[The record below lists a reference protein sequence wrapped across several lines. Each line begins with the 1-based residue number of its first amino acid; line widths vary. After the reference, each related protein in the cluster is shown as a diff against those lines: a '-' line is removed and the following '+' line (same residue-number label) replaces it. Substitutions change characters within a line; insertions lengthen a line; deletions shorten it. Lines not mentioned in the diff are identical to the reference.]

1 MEIINS
7 RKVLSQKIDTLTQQG
22 KIIGLVPTMGAL
34 HKGHLSLVEKAGETC
49 DVVVVSIFVNP
60 TQFNNPNDLE
70 RYPRNLA
77 KDVELLEKTSCS
89 FIFAP
94 TVEEAYPEPDT
105 RIFDFG
111 LLDKVM
117 EGRFRSGHF
126 NGVAQIVSRLFD
138 MVKPHKA
145 FFGEKDFQQ
154 LAIIR
159 EMVRQLN
166 YDIEIVPCST
176 VREED
181 KLAMSSR
188 NMLLSEIHRK
198 KVPIISHTLFESCN
212 FAESNDVNRT
222 LAFVIERINS
232 VSGLEVEYFNIVNG
246 NTLQPVENW
255 DASEYIVGC
264 IAVFA
269 GEIRLIDNVVYK
281 NSMS

>member
-7 RKVLSQKIDTLTQQG
+7 KDILSQRIEKLTQQG
-22 KIIGLVPTMGAL
+22 KTIGLVPTMGAL
-34 HKGHLSLVEKAGETC
+34 HKGHMSLVEKADETC
-49 DVVVVSIFVNP
+49 DIVVVSIFVNP
-60 TQFNNPNDLE
+60 TQFNNQDDLK
-70 RYPRNLA
+70 RYPRNLN
-77 KDVELLEKTSCS
+77 KDAELLEKTSCS
-89 FIFAP
+89 LIFAP
-94 TVEEAYPEPDT
+94 TVDEIYPEPDT
-105 RIFDFG
+105 RVFDFG

-117 EGRFRSGHF
+117 EGRFRQGHF
-126 NGVAQIVSRLFD
+126 NGVAQVVSRLFD
-138 MVKPHKA
+138 IVKPNKA

-166 YDIEIVPCST
+166 YKIEIVPCSI

-222 LAFVIERINS
+222 LAFVIDRINS
-232 VSGLEVEYFNIVNG
+232 VSELEVEYFNIVNG
-246 NTLQPVENW
+246 NTLQPVEDW
-255 DASEYIVGC
+255 DESEYIVGC

-269 GEIRLIDNVVYK
+269 GEIRLIDNVIYK
-281 NSMS
+281 NSIS